1 MGPPSYMR
9 SVVDR
14 NIVMRPMAVF
24 LPLELE
30 FHPEKNS
37 VVYQTT
43 AFSYNKEITAK
54 AHYFLI

>member
-1 MGPPSYMR
+1 
-9 SVVDR
+9 
-14 NIVMRPMAVF
+14 MRPMAVF

-30 FHPEKNS
+30 FHAEKNS